1 VDACHDL
8 VKQQVDHINQW
19 YGTQTDVEHDQIRVT
34 GQFYRTV
41 SLSMDQAS
49 GSYSCLMSWRDGD
62 WEGTA
67 DVK

>member
-34 GQFYRTV
+34 GQFY
-41 SLSMDQAS
+41 
-49 GSYSCLMSWRDGD
+49 GP
-62 WEGTA
+62 
-67 DVK
+67 